1 MFIPKKGE
9 ENNAIKAPDHGAYDV
24 YGWEQSYFTQKL
36 LAALCFYGANYAFMR
51 KSKNN
56 ARELRLRSGTHQIP
70 VLHTPENWMIA
81 DTTPILMMLDH
92 RFPSRQLFP
101 AGALGVLVHIL
112 EEYFD
117 EWIARTTV
125 HWRWSYPE
133 NHELLSMD
141 AADGDAEEAKRIAAW
156 GERVCRA
163 TGVASEVQKREAEAE
178 YKRILA
184 AAERQLRDTAY
195 LLGDRPTALDCIFLA
210 GLRAHFNYDPAPRR
224 VIHDAYPR
232 TIDWCERQADT
243 WDGTGNLAPFPEST
257 AFARFILDEMAS
269 TYRPFALGN
278 RSALTK
284 SRKAFV
290 IDVYGEDVSYLARPY
305 IEQSRQMIVSRIQ
318 NGVSSED
325 QESVRAWLAE
335 IGLDEVFSV

>member
-1 MFIPKKGE
+1 MFIPRKGDE
-9 ENNAIKAPDHGAYDV
+9 QNTIEAPDHGTYGV

-36 LAALCFYGANYAFMR
+36 LAALMFYGAPFEFVR
-51 KSKNN
+51 KSKYN

-70 VLHTPENWMIA
+70 VLHTSENWMIA
-81 DTTPILMMLDH
+81 DTTPILMMLDN
-92 RFPSRQLFP
+92 RFPGRQLFP

-141 AADGDAEEAKRIAAW
+141 AADGDAEEAQRIAAW

-184 AAERQLRDTAY
+184 AAERQLGDTDY
-195 LLGDRPTALDCIFLA
+195 LMGDRPTAVDCIFLA
-210 GLRAHFNYDPAPRR
+210 GLRAHFNHDPAPRKA
-224 VIHDAYPR
+224 IHDAYPR
-232 TIDWCERQADT
+232 TIAWCEQRADT
-243 WDGTGNLAPFPEST
+243 WDGTGNLVAFPASTPF
-257 AFARFILDEMAS
+257 AQFILKEMVA

-278 RSALTK
+278 RSALIEHQ
-284 SRKAFV
+284 KAFV
-290 IDVYGEDVSYLARPY
+290 IDMYGEDVSYLGRPY
-305 IEQSRQMIVSRIQ
+305 IEQSRQMIVSRIR
-318 NGVSSED
+318 NDISTED
-325 QESVRAWLAE
+325 HERVRAWLTE
-335 IGLDEVFSV
+335 IGLDEVFTA